1 MQHRHW
7 IVLTIAFAIGIGIA
21 FYPGFIDQPPRGANP
36 HDAQLVAQ
44 GAALYAKHC
53 ASCHGANLEGQANW
67 RERKADGKLPAP
79 PHDASGHTWHHPDR
93 VLFRVSKEGMAWVGD
108 PNYQS
113 DMPAFAGVLSDQEI
127 QAVIAFIKN
136 HWPEPVR
143 AQQQTIDQQ
152 DRQR

>member
-1 MQHRHW
+1 MKHRHW
-7 IVLTIAFAIGIGIA
+7 IVLTIALAIGIGIA
-21 FYPGFIDQPPRGANP
+21 FYPGFIDKPPRGANP
-36 HDAQLVAQ
+36 HDAKLVKQ
-44 GAALYAKHC
+44 GATLYVKHC
-53 ASCHGANLEGQANW
+53 ATCHGANLEGQANW

-93 VLFRVSKEGMAWVGD
+93 VLFRVTKEGMAWLGG

-113 DMPAFAGVLSDQEI
+113 DMPAFGGVLNDPEI
-127 QAVIAFIKN
+127 DAVIAFIKSS
-136 HWPEPVR
+136 WPEPVR